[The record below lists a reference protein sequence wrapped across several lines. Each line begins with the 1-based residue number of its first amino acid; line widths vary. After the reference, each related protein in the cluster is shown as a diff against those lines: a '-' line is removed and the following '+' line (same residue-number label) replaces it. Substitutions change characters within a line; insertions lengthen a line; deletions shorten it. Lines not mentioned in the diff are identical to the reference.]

1 MLASTDA
8 PEESHQ
14 LYYPLQDSEESGPD
28 VDEHLKWGLRLL
40 LLLPGD
46 RDSTIHCR
54 LLVSTLGKSLETFE
68 ALSYVWGDH
77 ATTDTVVLDGQ
88 TVVVTQNLQCALRRL
103 RHQTLSRLLWVDA
116 LCIDQA
122 STEEKSTQVPRMW
135 AIFAFARRAL
145 VFLGDE
151 ADDSDRALH
160 LLHTISKLEPDD
172 IDTVARMFDDP
183 DLALSWKALLK
194 LTRRPW
200 WHRAWV
206 IQEYAVA
213 TNVHFLCGTYILQG
227 EDFTRAFH
235 LLVEY
240 RFKGIV
246 PRKKAY
252 MIRDVAST
260 SLHHLYNTRDE
271 YHRGLLSCKQVVGI
285 LYKFRGSKSLDPR
298 DKIFS
303 LHRLMGQIP
312 ELAPNYSQSVQD
324 LYETVV
330 KTAIQYSGTLEVLSH
345 HNRNVESQLSLP
357 SWCPDWTIMR
367 GKRILLWPN
376 HYRACGSAG
385 KPQALIN
392 SGVLTLLGVPVAR
405 VQVLGTFPVKLFN
418 NSKALHAALQMLQE
432 KVCSLTYFASDQAS
446 TLDAFCRTIVASRI
460 LNGPRGPATV
470 LSEHQADKLW
480 ETWSVQASSG
490 TAGLD
495 SVAKSYEVALFSAL
509 CGRALVVTDN
519 GSLGIVDEPVRDGD
533 QICAFPGGQVL
544 LCIRAID
551 LKAERKIYHLV
562 GEW

>member
-1 MLASTDA
+1 MLESTDL
-8 PEESHQ
+8 PKEFRQ
-14 LYYPLQDSEESGPD
+14 LYHALQDSEESGPY
-28 VDEHLKWGLRLL
+28 VDEHRKWGLRLL

-46 RDSTIHCR
+46 RDSTIHCK

-68 ALSYVWGDH
+68 ALSYVWGDV
-77 ATTDTVVLDGQ
+77 ATTDTVVLDGRS
-88 TVVVTQNLQCALRRL
+88 VVVTQNLQCALRRL
-103 RHQTLSRLLWVDA
+103 RHQTSARLLWVDA

-122 STEEKSTQVPRMW
+122 SAEEKSTQVPRMW

-145 VFLGDE
+145 IFLGDE

-160 LLHTISKLEPDD
+160 LLHKISKLEPDD
-172 IDTVARMFDDP
+172 VNTVARMVDDP

-227 EDFTRAFH
+227 EDFTRAFY

-260 SLHHLYNTRDE
+260 SLHHLYNTREE
-271 YHRGLLSCKQVVGI
+271 YQRGFLSCKQVVGI

-345 HNRNVESQLSLP
+345 HNRNVQSQLSLP
-357 SWCPDWTIMR
+357 SWCPDWTITR

-376 HYRACGSAG
+376 HYRACGSAE
-385 KPQALIN
+385 KPRALIN
-392 SGVLTLLGVPVAR
+392 NGVLTLLGVPVAR
-405 VQVLGTFPVKLFN
+405 AQVLGIFPVKLFN
-418 NSKALHAALQMLQE
+418 NSKALHAVLHLLQE
-432 KVCSLTYFASDQAS
+432 RVCSLTHLASDQAS

-460 LNGPRGPATV
+460 LNGPRGPATI
-470 LSEHQADKLW
+470 LGEHQADKLW
-480 ETWSVQASSG
+480 ETWSVQASSS

-551 LKAERKIYHLV
+551 LKAERKMYRLV